1 MRVERIS
8 YSGLTIVSK
17 LDSKLIGNLLYIRN
31 VEKITE
37 INNKKIT
44 SLTIRKYHNMME
56 LMVAIEIFTSYFYF
70 HRITSVDGI
79 IFLFF
84 QESIYQVLLN
94 ENISLNDIGKKIIFH
109 IDFDYFYAQCEE
121 IRKPELRNIPS
132 IVCVYSGREQDS
144 GVVSTCNYEARK
156 YGVKAAMP
164 IRLAKSK
171 LKDVEAIFLP
181 TDMPYYQEISRNAMK
196 IIQNYGE
203 LFEQVSVDECYMDFT
218 KITNSDFDDARI
230 FAASLQKNI
239 KDQIKLTCSI
249 GVGPNKLIAKIAS
262 GINKP
267 DGITVV
273 NQEDAKRFISN
284 RKIEDI
290 PGVGPK
296 TSKKLES
303 LGIESISDISKKS
316 IFELRDSL
324 GYKIATFLV
333 NASNG
338 IDYSQIKV
346 RGTSKQIGKI
356 VTLKKDIANF
366 EQIKL
371 TASNLCK
378 SVYENLENK
387 RQAFRVL
394 TLILILENLQHVSF
408 SKSLKLYSASF
419 DELHKNSLSIIH
431 EMISNN
437 SISLDNIRRMGIVV
451 SDLKDISGQ
460 DSLLNYF
467 EN

>member
-1 MRVERIS
+1 MYQTLLVPLKYINS
-8 YSGLTIVSK
+8 HFHICYSTSW
-17 LDSKLIGNLLYIRN
+17 
-31 VEKITE
+31 
-37 INNKKIT
+37 NN
-44 SLTIRKYHNMME
+44 
-56 LMVAIEIFTSYFYF
+56 
-70 HRITSVDGI
+70 
-79 IFLFF
+79 FLF
-84 QESIYQVLLN
+84 QELFNELVLN
-94 ENISLNDIGKKIIFH
+94 ENISLNEIGKKIIFH

-132 IVCVYSGREQDS
+132 VVCVYSGREEDS

-181 TDMPYYQEISRNAMK
+181 TDMPYYHDISRNAMK
-196 IIQNYGE
+196 IIENYGE
-203 LFEQVSVDECYMDFT
+203 LFEQVSVDECYVDFT
-218 KITNSDFDDARI
+218 KITNSDFDDAKI
-230 FAASLQKNI
+230 FANSLQKNI
-239 KDQIKLTCSI
+239 KDQINLTCSI
-249 GVGPNKLIAKIAS
+249 GVGPNKLISKIAS

-267 DGITVV
+267 NGITVV
-273 NQEDAKRFISN
+273 SREHSKNFISN
-284 RKIEDI
+284 CKIEDI

-296 TSKKLES
+296 TAKKLES

-316 IFELRDSL
+316 IFELRDAL
-324 GYKIATFLV
+324 GYKTATFLV
-333 NASNG
+333 NASNA

-366 EQIKL
+366 EQINL
-371 TASNLCK
+371 TAASLCT
-378 SVYENLENK
+378 SVYENLRNK
-387 RQAFRVL
+387 GQAFRIL
-394 TLILILENLQHVSF
+394 TIILILENLQHVSF

-419 DELHKNSLSIIH
+419 DELHKNSLFIIK
-431 EMISNN
+431 EMINNN
-437 SISLDNIRRMGIVV
+437 SISLDNIRRMGVVV

-460 DSLLNYF
+460 DSLVNYF

>member
-1 MRVERIS
+1 MS
-8 YSGLTIVSK
+8 
-17 LDSKLIGNLLYIRN
+17 
-31 VEKITE
+31 
-37 INNKKIT
+37 
-44 SLTIRKYHNMME
+44 
-56 LMVAIEIFTSYFYF
+56 
-70 HRITSVDGI
+70 
-79 IFLFF
+79 
-84 QESIYQVLLN
+84 
-94 ENISLNDIGKKIIFH
+94 ENISLSEIEKRIIFH

-132 IVCVYSGREQDS
+132 VVCVYSGREEDS

-164 IRLAKSK
+164 IRLARSK
-171 LKDVEAIFLP
+171 LKDVHSNFLP
-181 TDMPYYQEISRNAMK
+181 TDMPYYQEISTKAMR

-218 KITNSDFDDARI
+218 KITNSDFDDAKI
-230 FAASLQKNI
+230 FAVSLQKNI

-267 DGITVV
+267 NGITVV
-273 NQEDAKRFISN
+273 RLEDAKQFISN
-284 RKIEDI
+284 CKIDDI
-290 PGVGPK
+290 PGIGPK

-303 LGIESISDISKKS
+303 LGIKSVSDISKKG
-316 IFELRDSL
+316 IFELRDAL

-333 NASNG
+333 NAANA

-356 VTLKKDIANF
+356 VTLKKDTTSL

-371 TASNLCK
+371 TVENLCI
-378 SVYENLENK
+378 SVFENLENK

-394 TLILILENLQHVSF
+394 TIILILENLQHVSF
-408 SKSLKLYSASF
+408 SKSLKLYSASL
-419 DELHKNSLSIIH
+419 DELQKNSLSIIN

-437 SISLDNIRRMGIVV
+437 SISLDNIRRIGIVV

>member
-1 MRVERIS
+1 LS
-8 YSGLTIVSK
+8 
-17 LDSKLIGNLLYIRN
+17 
-31 VEKITE
+31 
-37 INNKKIT
+37 
-44 SLTIRKYHNMME
+44 
-56 LMVAIEIFTSYFYF
+56 
-70 HRITSVDGI
+70 
-79 IFLFF
+79 
-84 QESIYQVLLN
+84 
-94 ENISLNDIGKKIIFH
+94 ENISLSEIEKRIIFH

-132 IVCVYSGREQDS
+132 VVCVYSGREEDS

-171 LKDVEAIFLP
+171 LKDVHSKFLP
-181 TDMPYYQEISRNAMK
+181 TDMPYYHEISTKAMR

-218 KITNSDFDDARI
+218 KITNSDFDDAKI
-230 FAASLQKNI
+230 FAVSLQKNI

-267 DGITVV
+267 NGITVV
-273 NQEDAKRFISN
+273 RLEDAKQFISN
-284 RKIEDI
+284 CKIDDI

-296 TSKKLES
+296 TSKKLET
-303 LGIESISDISKKS
+303 LGIKSVSDISKKG
-316 IFELRDSL
+316 IFELRDAL

-333 NASNG
+333 NASNA

-356 VTLKKDIANF
+356 VTLIKVKTSL

-371 TASNLCK
+371 TVENLCT
-378 SVYENLENK
+378 SVFENLENK

-394 TLILILENLQHVSF
+394 TIILILENLQHVSF
-408 SKSLKLYSASF
+408 SKSLILYSASL
-419 DELHKNSLSIIH
+419 DELHKNSLSIIN
-431 EMISNN
+431 EMIGNN
-437 SISLDNIRRMGIVV
+437 SISLDNIRRIGIVV

-460 DSLLNYF
+460 NSLLNYF

>member
-1 MRVERIS
+1 LS
-8 YSGLTIVSK
+8 
-17 LDSKLIGNLLYIRN
+17 
-31 VEKITE
+31 
-37 INNKKIT
+37 
-44 SLTIRKYHNMME
+44 
-56 LMVAIEIFTSYFYF
+56 
-70 HRITSVDGI
+70 
-79 IFLFF
+79 
-84 QESIYQVLLN
+84 
-94 ENISLNDIGKKIIFH
+94 ENISLSEIEKRIIFH

-132 IVCVYSGREQDS
+132 VVCVYSGREEDS

-171 LKDVEAIFLP
+171 LKDVHSIFLP
-181 TDMPYYQEISRNAMK
+181 TDMPYYHEISTKAMR

-218 KITNSDFDDARI
+218 KITNSDFDDAKI

-249 GVGPNKLIAKIAS
+249 GIAPNKLIAKIAS

-267 DGITVV
+267 NGITVV
-273 NQEDAKRFISN
+273 RLEDAKQFISN
-284 RKIEDI
+284 CKIDDI

-303 LGIESISDISKKS
+303 LGIKSVSDISSKG
-316 IFELRDSL
+316 IFELKDAL

-333 NASNG
+333 NASNA

-356 VTLKKDIANF
+356 VTLKKDTTSL

-371 TASNLCK
+371 TVENLCTP
-378 SVYENLENK
+378 VFENLEDK

-394 TLILILENLQHVSF
+394 TIILILENLQHVSF
-408 SKSLKLYSASF
+408 SKSLKLYSASL
-419 DELHKNSLSIIH
+419 DELHKNSLSVIN

-437 SISLDNIRRMGIVV
+437 SISLDKIRRIGIVV

-467 EN
+467 EK

>member
-1 MRVERIS
+1 M
-8 YSGLTIVSK
+8 
-17 LDSKLIGNLLYIRN
+17 
-31 VEKITE
+31 
-37 INNKKIT
+37 
-44 SLTIRKYHNMME
+44 
-56 LMVAIEIFTSYFYF
+56 
-70 HRITSVDGI
+70 
-79 IFLFF
+79 
-84 QESIYQVLLN
+84 N
-94 ENISLNDIGKKIIFH
+94 ENISLNDIRKKIIFH

-132 IVCVYSGREQDS
+132 IVCVYSGREEDS

-156 YGVKAAMP
+156 YDVKAAMA
-164 IRLAKSK
+164 IRLAKSR

-181 TDMPYYQEISRNAMK
+181 TDMPYYQEISRNAMR

-218 KITNSDFDDARI
+218 KITNSDFNDARI

-239 KDQIKLTCSI
+239 KDQVKLTCSI

-267 DGITVV
+267 NGITVV
-273 NQEDAKRFISN
+273 SQEDAKKFISN
-284 RKIEDI
+284 CKIEDI

-303 LGIESISDISKKS
+303 LGIKSISDISKKS

-338 IDYSQIKV
+338 IGYSQIKV

-356 VTLKKDIANF
+356 VTLKKDIVNF

-371 TASNLCK
+371 TADNLCK
-378 SVYENLENK
+378 SVYENLEKK
-387 RQAFRVL
+387 RQAFRVI

-431 EMISNN
+431 EMINNN

-467 EN
+467 ED

>member
-1 MRVERIS
+1 MS
-8 YSGLTIVSK
+8 
-17 LDSKLIGNLLYIRN
+17 
-31 VEKITE
+31 
-37 INNKKIT
+37 
-44 SLTIRKYHNMME
+44 
-56 LMVAIEIFTSYFYF
+56 
-70 HRITSVDGI
+70 
-79 IFLFF
+79 
-84 QESIYQVLLN
+84 
-94 ENISLNDIGKKIIFH
+94 ENISLSEIEKRIIFH

-121 IRKPELRNIPS
+121 IRKPKLRNIPS
-132 IVCVYSGREQDS
+132 VVCVYSGRGEDS

-164 IRLAKSK
+164 IKLAKSK
-171 LKDVEAIFLP
+171 LKDVHSMFLP
-181 TDMPYYQEISRNAMK
+181 TDMPYYHEISTKAMR

-218 KITNSDFDDARI
+218 KITNSDFDDAKI
-230 FAASLQKNI
+230 FAVSLQKNI

-267 DGITVV
+267 NGITVV
-273 NQEDAKRFISN
+273 RLEDAKQFISN
-284 RKIEDI
+284 CKIDDI

-303 LGIESISDISKKS
+303 LGIKSVSDISKKG
-316 IFELRDSL
+316 IFELRDAL

-333 NASNG
+333 NASNA

-356 VTLKKDIANF
+356 VTLKKDTTTL

-371 TASNLCK
+371 TVENLCT
-378 SVYENLENK
+378 SVFENLENK

-394 TLILILENLQHVSF
+394 TIILILENLQHVSF
-408 SKSLKLYSASF
+408 SKSLKLYSASL
-419 DELHKNSLSIIH
+419 DELHKNSLLIIN

-437 SISLDNIRRMGIVV
+437 SISLDNIRRIGIVV

-460 DSLLNYF
+460 DSLLNYL

>member
-1 MRVERIS
+1 
-8 YSGLTIVSK
+8 
-17 LDSKLIGNLLYIRN
+17 
-31 VEKITE
+31 
-37 INNKKIT
+37 
-44 SLTIRKYHNMME
+44 
-56 LMVAIEIFTSYFYF
+56 
-70 HRITSVDGI
+70 
-79 IFLFF
+79 
-84 QESIYQVLLN
+84 
-94 ENISLNDIGKKIIFH
+94 
-109 IDFDYFYAQCEE
+109 
-121 IRKPELRNIPS
+121 
-132 IVCVYSGREQDS
+132 
-144 GVVSTCNYEARK
+144 
-156 YGVKAAMP
+156 MP

-171 LKDVEAIFLP
+171 LKEVHSIFLP
-181 TDMPYYQEISRNAMK
+181 TDMPYYHEISTKAMS

-203 LFEQVSVDECYMDFT
+203 LFEQVSVDECYVDFT
-218 KITNSDFDDARI
+218 KTTNSDFDDAKI
-230 FAASLQKNI
+230 FAVSLQKNI

-267 DGITVV
+267 NGITVV
-273 NQEDAKRFISN
+273 RQEDAKQFISD

-296 TSKKLES
+296 TFKKLES

-356 VTLKKDIANF
+356 VTLKKDLANF

-371 TASNLCK
+371 TANNLCK

-394 TLILILENLQHVSF
+394 TLILILENLQQISF

-419 DELHKNSLSIIH
+419 DELFKNSLLIIH
-431 EMISNN
+431 EIISNN

>member
-1 MRVERIS
+1 
-8 YSGLTIVSK
+8 
-17 LDSKLIGNLLYIRN
+17 
-31 VEKITE
+31 
-37 INNKKIT
+37 
-44 SLTIRKYHNMME
+44 
-56 LMVAIEIFTSYFYF
+56 
-70 HRITSVDGI
+70 
-79 IFLFF
+79 
-84 QESIYQVLLN
+84 LN
-94 ENISLNDIGKKIIFH
+94 ENISLSEIEKRIIFH

-132 IVCVYSGREQDS
+132 VVCVYSGREEDS

-156 YGVKAAMP
+156 YGVRAAMP

-171 LKDVEAIFLP
+171 LKDVHSIFLP
-181 TDMPYYQEISRNAMK
+181 TDMPYYHEISTKAMR

-218 KITNSDFDDARI
+218 KITNSDFDDAKI
-230 FAASLQKNI
+230 FAVSLQKNI
-239 KDQIKLTCSI
+239 KNQIKLTCSI

-267 DGITVV
+267 NGITVV
-273 NQEDAKRFISN
+273 RIEDARQFISN
-284 RKIEDI
+284 FKIGDI

-303 LGIESISDISKKS
+303 LGIKSVSDISKKG
-316 IFELRDSL
+316 IFELRDAL
-324 GYKIATFLV
+324 GYKNATFLV
-333 NASNG
+333 NASNA

-356 VTLKKDIANF
+356 VTLKKDTTSL

-371 TASNLCK
+371 TVENLCT
-378 SVYENLENK
+378 SVFENLESK

-394 TLILILENLQHVSF
+394 TIILILENLQHVSF
-408 SKSLKLYSASF
+408 SKSLKLYSASL
-419 DELHKNSLSIIH
+419 DELHKNSLSIIN
-431 EMISNN
+431 EIISNN
-437 SISLDNIRRMGIVV
+437 SISLDNIRRIGIVV